1 LCAEAL
7 GVNPVACASWI
18 GIGGPASVVLSIGVG
33 LCLGATAI
41 AASRVIVRHARWA
54 RTVCVALRPPL
65 SGAAEG
71 TLVTTAIGTAVG
83 EELLFRGLLVPVL
96 GILGS
101 SIVFGAAHQLRGEGR
116 WGWMAWA
123 TAMGL
128 LFGTVFVATGSLAG
142 AVVAH
147 AAINLYNSRF
157 LRDFSLAAPVRPL
170 GGLLRR

>member
-1 LCAEAL
+1 
-7 GVNPVACASWI
+7 
-18 GIGGPASVVLSIGVG
+18 
-33 LCLGATAI
+33 
-41 AASRVIVRHARWA
+41 
-54 RTVCVALRPPL
+54 
-65 SGAAEG
+65 
-71 TLVTTAIGTAVG
+71 
-83 EELLFRGLLVPVL
+83 
-96 GILGS
+96 
-101 SIVFGAAHQLRGEGR
+101 
-116 WGWMAWA
+116 MAWA